1 MEGGAVTSNLRYDH
15 AKQQSVQCMS
25 YTIKRSKRRTLAIK
39 ISDGEVSVH
48 APLRMPERTIATFVH
63 AKQAWIDGHLEQQR
77 QQLQQLP
84 PRRWQQ
90 GERLRWLGQPLT
102 LQVFPA
108 TRNQVSRQYEFL
120 QVSVSARSNAVQ
132 KVPQLVQ
139 HWYQQQAQQWLND
152 FFACWPKDHV
162 LQPTSWSVGSFR
174 SKWGHC
180 TRKGEL
186 RFSWKLWL
194 APEWVVTDVVLHE
207 LCHLQEFN
215 HSARFWQ
222 LVKRYAPDHER
233 SDHWLRQHGMTVL
246 NDNYLDYS
254 EPQA

>member
-1 MEGGAVTSNLRYDH
+1 MN
-15 AKQQSVQCMS
+15 

-39 ISDGEVSVH
+39 ISAGEVMVH
-48 APLRMPERTIATFVH
+48 APLRMPERTIAAFVH
-63 AKQAWIDGHLEQQR
+63 TKQSWIMAHVERQQ
-77 QQLQQLP
+77 QQLQALP
-84 PRRWQQ
+84 QRNWQS
-90 GERLRWLGQPLT
+90 GEHIRWLGQPLT
-102 LQVFPA
+102 LQVSPA
-108 TRNQVSRQYEFL
+108 KRNQLNQQQDHLV
-120 QVSVSARSNAVQ
+120 VGISARSVAVQ

-139 HWYQQQAQQWLND
+139 QWYQQQAQQWLD
-152 FFACWPKDHV
+152 SFFANWPASHP
-162 LQPTSWSVGSFR
+162 LQPKTWSVGSFR

-222 LVKRYAPDHER
+222 LVKHYAPDHER
-233 SDHWLRQHGMTVL
+233 SDQWLRQHGMTVL
-246 NDNYLDYS
+246 NDAYLDYQDAPS
-254 EPQA
+254 

>member
-1 MEGGAVTSNLRYDH
+1 MQSNLRYDH
-15 AKQQSVQCMS
+15 AKPQWVQCMS

-39 ISDGEVSVH
+39 ISAGEVLVH
-48 APLRMPERTIATFVH
+48 APLRMPERTIAAFVQ
-63 AKQAWIDGHLEQQR
+63 AKQAWISDHVAR
-77 QQLQQLP
+77 QQQLLQAL
-84 PRRWQQ
+84 PRRQWCS

-102 LQVFPA
+102 LQVFAAP
-108 TRNQVSRQYEFL
+108 RNQVSREHDGL
-120 QVSVSARSNAVQ
+120 QVGISARSNPEQ

-139 HWYQQQAQQWLND
+139 QWYQQQAQQWLDN
-152 FFACWPKDHV
+152 FFSRWPSDHA
-162 LQPTSWSVGSFR
+162 LQPKSWSVGSFR

-222 LVKRYAPDHER
+222 WVKRYAPDHER
-233 SDHWLRQHGMTVL
+233 SDQWLRQHGMTVL
-246 NDNYLDYS
+246 NDAYLDYHAPT
-254 EPQA
+254 E